1 MKWNKEKLQGYAP
14 NDIEMQWYD
23 FWEKKGYFHQD
34 PDPSKKPFS
43 IVMPPPNVTG
53 QLHMGHALDN
63 TLQDILIRFKRME
76 GYNVAWIPGTDHA
89 GIATQVKVEQQL
101 AKEEGKSRYDIGR
114 EEFLK
119 RVWKWKEQ
127 YGSRIEKQVRRLGSS
142 CDWSRKRFTMD
153 DVCARAVR
161 EVFVDLYNEGL
172 IYQGQRI
179 TNWCPHCHTAL
190 SDIEVDH
197 SDVQGHLWYV
207 KYPIV
212 GEDAYI
218 MIATTRPET
227 IMGDTAVAVNPKD
240 KRFAKYVGKKC
251 VIPLVDREV
260 EIIADDYVDLE
271 FGTGAVK
278 ITPAHDPND
287 FEMGQ
292 RHHLESIMIMNLDG
306 TMNAKA
312 GAKYDGMSREE
323 CRKAVV
329 ADLQELGLLDH
340 IEELTHAVGHCSRCK
355 TVVEPFTTKQWFVKM
370 APLTEDAI
378 KAVADH
384 QTKFVPDRFAKT
396 YNHWM
401 ENVHD
406 WCISRQLWWGHQIP
420 VWYCDDCGAVSASK
434 TDLTEC
440 PHCHSKHI
448 HQDPDVLDTWF
459 SSALWPFS
467 TMGWPD
473 KTADI
478 QQFFPTSV
486 MVTGYDI
493 IFFWVARMM
502 FMTCKF
508 MKDIPFEHVFIHG
521 LVRDSQGRKMSKSLG
536 NGIDPLGVC
545 EEYGADALRF
555 TLVTGNTPG
564 NDMRFYMEKVEAN
577 RNFANKIWNASKFV
591 IMNLSDYDESF
602 VPEEKDLTLADRW
615 ILSTFNDTI
624 ANVTANLDAFEL
636 GDAADEVYD
645 FIWNSY
651 CDWYIELAKKR
662 IYQSDDEQSKKTV
675 QYILVYVLTYTLE
688 MLHPFMPFVTE
699 HLWQHLPHEGESII
713 VAPWPKPQPQL
724 DFKEEAATMNTI
736 MEAIKGIR
744 NMRAESN
751 VPMGKK
757 APVIMAPAD
766 EAMAKTLRTYES
778 YFHTLAFADKVTLLA
793 PTDAKPENA
802 VVTVVPGIEVYLQL
816 KDLIDVEKETAR
828 VQKEQDKLT
837 KEIER
842 LNKKLSNQGFL
853 AKAPDA
859 VINKEKGKLADYT
872 EKMNSLTKRMADLK
886 QLS

>member
-1 MKWNKEKLQGYAP
+1 MQWNKEELGSYAP
-14 NDIEMQWYD
+14 NDIEMKWYAY
-23 FWEKKGYFHQD
+23 WENNVFFHQE
-34 PDPSKKPFS
+34 PEAGKPPFS

-76 GYNVAWIPGTDHA
+76 GFNVMWLPGTDHA

-101 AKEEGKSRYDIGR
+101 AEEGKTRYDIGR

-119 RVWKWKEQ
+119 RVWQWKEQ
-127 YGSRIEKQVRRLGSS
+127 YGNRIEKQVRRLGSS

-153 DVCARAVR
+153 DTCAKAVR
-161 EVFVDLYNEGL
+161 EVFVSLYEKGL

-179 TNWCPHCHTAL
+179 TNWCPHCQTAL

-212 GEDAYI
+212 GETEYV

-227 IMGDTAVAVNPKD
+227 IMGDTAVAVNPNDPRFKKYIG
-240 KRFAKYVGKKC
+240 KR
-251 VIPLVDREV
+251 VIVPLVNREV
-260 EIIADDYVDLE
+260 DIIADDYVDLE

-287 FEMGQ
+287 FDMGQ

-306 TMNAKA
+306 TMNELA
-312 GAKYDGMSREE
+312 GDKYNGMTREE
-323 CRKAVV
+323 CRNAVV
-329 ADLQELGLLDH
+329 ADLQSLGLLDH

-355 TVVEPFTTKQWFVKM
+355 TIIEPFSTKQWFVKM
-370 APLTEDAI
+370 GPLTEAALT
-378 KAVADH
+378 AVKEGK
-384 QTKFVPDRFAKT
+384 TEFVPDRFAKT
-396 YNHWM
+396 YNHWL
-401 ENVHD
+401 EDVHD
-406 WCISRQLWWGHQIP
+406 WCVSRQLWWGHQIP
-420 VWYCDDCGAVSASK
+420 AWYCDDCGKTSVSR
-434 TDLTEC
+434 TDITEC
-440 PHCHSKHI
+440 PHCHSTHI

-467 TMGWPD
+467 TMGWPNQ
-473 KTADI
+473 TADLK
-478 QQFFPTSV
+478 QFFPTSV
-486 MVTGYDI
+486 LVTGYDI

-502 FMTCKF
+502 FMTCEF
-508 MKDIPFEHVFIHG
+508 MKDIPFKHVFIHG

-577 RNFANKIWNASKFV
+577 RNFANKIWNATKFV
-591 IMNLSDYDESF
+591 IMNLKDYDVDF
-602 VPEEKDLTLADRW
+602 IPATADLTLADRW
-615 ILSTFNDTI
+615 ILTSFNDTVRR
-624 ANVTANLDAFEL
+624 VTTNLDTFEL
-636 GDAADEVYD
+636 GDAADAVYN

-651 CDWYIELAKKR
+651 CDWYIELAKQRLYK
-662 IYQSDDEQSKKTV
+662 SDDEQSKRTV
-675 QYILVYVLTYTLE
+675 QYVLVYVLAHTLE
-688 MLHPFMPFVTE
+688 LLHPFMPFVTE
-699 HLWQHLPHEGESII
+699 HLWQHIPHEGDSII
-713 VAPWPKPQPQL
+713 VAPWPHMQEKWNFAS
-724 DFKEEAATMNTI
+724 DAATMNTL

-757 APVIMAPAD
+757 APIIMIPAD
-766 EAMAKTLRTYES
+766 KAMAATLKEYEA
-778 YFHTLAFADKVTLLA
+778 YFHTLAFADKVTLLD
-793 PTDAKPENA
+793 PMDAKPENA
-802 VVTVVPGIEVYLQL
+802 VVSVVPGIEVYLQL

-828 VQKEQDKLT
+828 VRKEQDKIA
-837 KEIER
+837 KDIDR
-842 LNKKLSNQGFL
+842 LEKKLSNQGFL
-853 AKAPDA
+853 SKAPAA
-859 VINKEKGKLADYT
+859 VIEKEKAKLTDYS
-872 EKMNSLTKRMADLK
+872 EKAAALAKRMEDLDA
-886 QLS
+886 L